1 MNTEELIVTAARK
14 KFTDFDIKTKQILDQ
29 KVSEKLNNSGYFKR
43 LDIAQNITEKDDWN
57 KQLWDVVDGFAG
69 KWKKGGPGY
78 LKKHAAET
86 LTFYATGDDAEDR
99 CNDASTRLE
108 QSLDKTIDNSGSKD
122 ADFDIEGPDTKDDL
136 TYFTVS
142 IPGA

>member
-1 MNTEELIVTAARK
+1 MDTEKLIVTAAQK
-14 KFTDFDIKTKQILDQ
+14 KFTDFDSTTKQILTQ
-29 KVSEKLNNSGYFKR
+29 KVAERLSSDGYFKR
-43 LDIAQNITEKDDWN
+43 LDIAKGMNEADDWN
-57 KQLWDVVDGFAG
+57 KQLWDVVDGYAG
-69 KWKKGGPGY
+69 KWEKGGAGY

-86 LTFYATGDDAEDR
+86 LTFYATGDDAKDR
-99 CNDASTRLE
+99 CNDTSTRLE
-108 QSLDKTIDNSGSKD
+108 QSLDRTIDNSGSKD